1 MRTAVRALV
10 AMGLAAAAAC
20 APLAPQIT
28 PVAPRPP
35 TAIDDGDL
43 VALVP
48 APIEG
53 VLSVDM
59 ACLRGSPWARPV
71 LAAAT
76 PEERSARA
84 LERGFDQ
91 VDDVDAWV
99 VAKAPGQ
106 GGGDGQAA
114 TLELYRGRFDF
125 ARLRRI
131 FNARHPGAT
140 ESAVAGTPV
149 LGAADESLA
158 FLTARTVAFG
168 APSVVRGV
176 VEAGWRRG
184 RSARDEAW
192 IDRVLG
198 SLDDEAGRRS
208 SSMALEL
215 AYQPP
220 ADVRTEAGLALGSG
234 GDAVERLGGRL
245 FLGESARLVMVAAAS
260 DKYAAGM
267 LAQALAGGARALKAR
282 RSVAALGLRRVL
294 DNLRLSARGARVVGE
309 LSVSAEDRDLVS
321 QKMALLAELL
331 GKNQP
336 TPAAP

>member
-1 MRTAVRALV
+1 MRRAARALAALGV
-10 AMGLAAAAAC
+10 VAAAAC
-20 APLAPQIT
+20 APLQPPLA
-28 PVAPRPP
+28 PVAAPPP
-35 TAIDDGDL
+35 TAVDDGDL
-43 VALVP
+43 LALVP

-53 VLSVDM
+53 VLSVDV

-76 PEERSARA
+76 PEERAARV

-99 VAKAPGQ
+99 VAKAPGGPA
-106 GGGDGQAA
+106 GGTAA
-114 TLELYRGRFDF
+114 TLELFRGRFDF

-131 FNARHPGAT
+131 FAARHPGAA
-140 ESAVAGTPV
+140 EAAIGGTPV
-149 LGAADESLA
+149 LAAADESLA

-168 APSVVRGV
+168 TPSAVRGV

-184 RSARDEAW
+184 RSARDEPW

-198 SLDDEAGRRS
+198 ALDDEAGRRS
-208 SSMALEL
+208 TSVALEL

-220 ADVRTEAGLALGSG
+220 ADVRTEAGLALGAG
-234 GDAVERLGGRL
+234 GDAVERVGGRL

-267 LAQALAGGARALKAR
+267 LAHALAGGAQALKAR
-282 RSVAALGLRRVL
+282 RSVAALGLRPVL
-294 DNLRLSARGARVVGE
+294 DRLRLSARGARVVGE

-321 QKMALLAELL
+321 QKMALLAQLL
-331 GKNQP
+331 AKP
-336 TPAAP
+336 TP